1 MLNLADFF
9 KANTNLVDSLES
21 FRDPVS
27 PVGSINRKGKVMIKV
42 IGGVR

>member
-9 KANTNLVDSLES
+9 KGNTNLVDSLES

-27 PVGSINRKGKVMIKV
+27 PAGSINRKGMVMIKV